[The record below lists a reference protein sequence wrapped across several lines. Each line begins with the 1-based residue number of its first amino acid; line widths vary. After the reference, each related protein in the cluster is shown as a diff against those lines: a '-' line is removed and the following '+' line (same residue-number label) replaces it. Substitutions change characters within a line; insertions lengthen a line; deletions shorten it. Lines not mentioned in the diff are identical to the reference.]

1 MNYANKFKIYF
12 FSLKITTYIKKNF
25 FVLAIR
31 ALASKLVEQWLKT
44 VKGENVIPVSLMDI
58 PQIIAEAQNEIDGN
72 GNTKSASDLK
82 TEEKSDC
89 PDKNIKLDDT
99 KAKQETNA
107 ENLDIERL
115 KQEIKDDT
123 EKNSEVLP
131 VLKISVKDGKQIL
144 SQVDDKG
151 DLSDKE
157 KSKEK
162 HRNKSRES
170 DKSSSSSKSSN
181 SSKHSSKSHY
191 SSSDKHKN
199 NHKSSSSSRHSSKD
213 RSKDKEKH
221 SSHSKSKSDSSK
233 KSSEKS
239 SSSSKTRE
247 DKNAKSDKK
256 DKHKDDKNRDS
267 SSKSNENTEEKPQS
281 PPSIHKL
288 GKIPKLSDSKKEKLS
303 ISIEVR
309 KPDEPKPKT
318 VKTFHS
324 KFRKHGLE
332 EEVKPPPSRA
342 TLLNKKAPPVL
353 PPSLPAPK
361 RPSPVH
367 NETPPEKK
375 PKTDPIEKPGS
386 IKLIPPKPKRKY
398 IYEIAKITINIFFIF
413 PGEHCYPDLLVIF
426 LSSSLNS
433 LGCVIGCGKSKIYN
447 LTGSKLL
454 TVKYLMQ
461 INAEITI

>member
-1 MNYANKFKIYF
+1 
-12 FSLKITTYIKKNF
+12 
-25 FVLAIR
+25 
-31 ALASKLVEQWLKT
+31 
-44 VKGENVIPVSLMDI
+44 MDI
-58 PQIIAEAQNEIDGN
+58 PQIIADAQSEVDGN
-72 GNTKSASDLK
+72 CSAKSEPDVK
-82 TEEKSDC
+82 NEEKLEC
-89 PDKNIKLDDT
+89 PDINIKDDI

-107 ENLDIERL
+107 ENLDIEKL
-115 KQEIKDDT
+115 KEEIKDET
-123 EKNSEVLP
+123 EKDSDALP

-151 DLSDKE
+151 EHSDKD
-157 KSKEK
+157 KTKDK
-162 HRNKSRES
+162 QRNKSRES
-170 DKSSSSSKSSN
+170 DKSSSNSKSSN

-191 SSSDKHKN
+191 SSSDKHKSS
-199 NHKSSSSSRHSSKD
+199 HKSSSSSRHSSKD
-213 RSKDKEKH
+213 SKDRSKDKERH
-221 SSHSKSKSDSSK
+221 SSHSSKSKSDGSK

-239 SSSSKTRE
+239 SSSSKSRE
-247 DKNAKSDKK
+247 DKNTKSDKK
-256 DKHKDDKNRDS
+256 DKNKDDKSRDT
-267 SSKSNENTEEKPQS
+267 SSKSNENSEDKPLS

-353 PPSLPAPK
+353 PPTLPAPK

-367 NETPPEKK
+367 NEIPPEKK
-375 PKTDPIEKPGS
+375 PKTVDPVEKPGS

-398 IYEIAKITINIFFIF
+398 IYGITKIIINVFFIF

-426 LSSSLNS
+426 VPSSFNS
-433 LGCVIGCGKSKIYN
+433 LGCVNGSGKSKIYN

>member
-1 MNYANKFKIYF
+1 
-12 FSLKITTYIKKNF
+12 
-25 FVLAIR
+25 
-31 ALASKLVEQWLKT
+31 
-44 VKGENVIPVSLMDI
+44 MDI
-58 PQIIAEAQNEIDGN
+58 PQIIADAQNEVDGN
-72 GNTKSASDLK
+72 TSAKSQPDLK
-82 TEEKSDC
+82 KEERSEC
-89 PDKNIKLDDT
+89 SENSIKLDDV
-99 KAKQETNA
+99 KAKQEMNA
-107 ENLDIERL
+107 ENLDIEKL
-115 KQEIKDDT
+115 KEEIKDEN
-123 EKNSEVLP
+123 EKASDAVP
-131 VLKISVKDGKQIL
+131 ILKISVKDGKQIL

-151 DLSDKE
+151 EHSDKE
-157 KSKEK
+157 KSKDK
-162 HRNKSRES
+162 QRSKSREG

-181 SSKHSSKSHY
+181 SSKHSSKSH
-191 SSSDKHKN
+191 SSSDK
-199 NHKSSSSSRHSSKD
+199 HKSSSSSRHSSKD
-213 RSKDKEKH
+213 SKDRTKDKDRN
-221 SSHSKSKSDSSK
+221 SSRSLKSKSDSSK

-247 DKNAKSDKK
+247 DKNAKPDKK

-267 SSKSNENTEEKPQS
+267 ISKSNETSEEKPQS

-288 GKIPKLSDSKKEKLS
+288 GKIPKLSDNKKEKPS

-353 PPSLPAPK
+353 PPTLPAPK

-367 NETPPEKK
+367 NESPPEKK
-375 PKTDPIEKPGS
+375 PKTVDPVEKPGS

-398 IYEIAKITINIFFIF
+398 IYGITKIIINIFFIF

-426 LSSSLNS
+426 VPSSFNS
-433 LGCVIGCGKSKIYN
+433 LGCVIGSGKSKIYN

>member
-1 MNYANKFKIYF
+1 
-12 FSLKITTYIKKNF
+12 
-25 FVLAIR
+25 
-31 ALASKLVEQWLKT
+31 
-44 VKGENVIPVSLMDI
+44 MDI
-58 PQIIAEAQNEIDGN
+58 SQIIADAQKEVDGN
-72 GNTKSASDLK
+72 ASAKSEPDLK
-82 TEEKSDC
+82 NEEKWECSD
-89 PDKNIKLDDT
+89 KSIKLEDT
-99 KAKQETNA
+99 KANQETNA
-107 ENLDIERL
+107 DNVDIE
-115 KQEIKDDT
+115 KPKEEVKDETD
-123 EKNSEVLP
+123 KDSDALP

-144 SQVDDKG
+144 SQVDDKEEH
-151 DLSDKE
+151 SDKE
-157 KSKEK
+157 KSKDK
-162 HRNKSRES
+162 QRSKSKDS
-170 DKSSSSSKSSN
+170 DKNSSSSKSSN
-181 SSKHSSKSHY
+181 SSKHSNKAHH
-191 SSSDKHKN
+191 SSSDKHKST
-199 NHKSSSSSRHSSKD
+199 HKSSSSNRHSSKDSKD
-213 RSKDKEKH
+213 RSKDKERH
-221 SSHSKSKSDSSK
+221 SSHSSKSKNDSSK

-239 SSSSKTRE
+239 SSSSKTKE
-247 DKNAKSDKK
+247 DKNMKSDKK
-256 DKHKDDKNRDS
+256 DKHKDDKNKDS
-267 SSKSNENTEEKPQS
+267 SSKFNENSEEKPQS

-288 GKIPKLSDSKKEKLS
+288 GKIPKLSDNKKEKPS

-332 EEVKPPPSRA
+332 EEIKPPPSRA

-375 PKTDPIEKPGS
+375 PKTVDPVEKPGS

-398 IYEIAKITINIFFIF
+398 IYGIAKIIINIFFIF

-426 LSSSLNS
+426 VPSSFNR
-433 LGCVIGCGKSKIYN
+433 LGCVIGSGKSKIYN

>member
-1 MNYANKFKIYF
+1 MI
-12 FSLKITTYIKKNF
+12 F

-44 VKGENVIPVSLMDI
+44 VKGETVIPVSLIEI
-58 PQIIAEAQNEIDGN
+58 PQIIAAAQSEVDADG
-72 GNTKSASDLK
+72 KSESDLK
-82 TEEKSDC
+82 IVEETEN
-89 PDKNIKLDDT
+89 PDKSIKLDDVKT
-99 KAKQETNA
+99 KQETNA
-107 ENLDIERL
+107 ENLDIEKL
-115 KQEIKDDT
+115 KEEIKDDS
-123 EKNSEVLP
+123 EKDPDVLP
-131 VLKISVKDGKQIL
+131 VLKISVKDGKQVV
-144 SQVDDKG
+144 SQVDDKEEH
-151 DLSDKE
+151 SDKE
-157 KSKEK
+157 KSKDNK
-162 HRNKSRES
+162 QKNKSRES
-170 DKSSSSSKSSN
+170 DKISSSSKSSN
-181 SSKHSSKSHY
+181 SSKHSSKSHS
-191 SSSDKHKN
+191 SSSDKHKSS
-199 NHKSSSSSRHSSKD
+199 HKSSSSSRNSSKDSKD
-213 RSKDKEKH
+213 RSKDKERH
-221 SSHSKSKSDSSK
+221 SSHSSKSKSDNSR

-239 SSSSKTRE
+239 GSSSKSKE
-247 DKNAKSDKK
+247 DKNAKSSDKK

-267 SSKSNENTEEKPQS
+267 YPKNEKSEEKPQS

-288 GKIPKLSDSKKEKLS
+288 GKIPKLSDSKKEKPS

-342 TLLNKKAPPVL
+342 TLLNKKTPVI
-353 PPSLPAPK
+353 PTLPAPK

-375 PKTDPIEKPGS
+375 PKTVDPVEKPGS

-398 IYEIAKITINIFFIF
+398 IYEISKIIINIFFIF
-413 PGEHCYPDLLVIF
+413 PGEHCYPDPLVIIVP
-426 LSSSLNS
+426 SSFNS
-433 LGCVIGCGKSKIYN
+433 LGCVIDSGKSKIYN

>member
-1 MNYANKFKIYF
+1 M
-12 FSLKITTYIKKNF
+12 
-25 FVLAIR
+25 IR

-58 PQIIAEAQNEIDGN
+58 PQIISDAQNEIDGN
-72 GNTKSASDLK
+72 VSAKSEPDLK
-82 TEEKSDC
+82 NEEKPEC
-89 PDKNIKLDDT
+89 PDKSIKLDDY
-99 KAKQETNA
+99 KAKQETNTD
-107 ENLDIERL
+107 NLHIEKL
-115 KQEIKDDT
+115 KEEIKDDT
-123 EKNSEVLP
+123 EKDSDALP

-144 SQVDDKG
+144 SQVDDKEQ
-151 DLSDKE
+151 SDRE
-157 KSKEK
+157 KSKDK
-162 HRNKSRES
+162 QRNKGRES

-181 SSKHSSKSHY
+181 SSKHSSKSH
-191 SSSDKHKN
+191 SSSDKHKSS
-199 NHKSSSSSRHSSKD
+199 HKSSSSSRHSSKDSKD

-221 SSHSKSKSDSSK
+221 SSHSSKSKSDNSK

-239 SSSSKTRE
+239 SSSSKIKE
-247 DKNAKSDKK
+247 DKNTKSDKK
-256 DKHKDDKNRDS
+256 DKHKDDKNKDN
-267 SSKSNENTEEKPQS
+267 SSKCIENSEEKSQS

-288 GKIPKLSDSKKEKLS
+288 GKIPKLSDNKKEKPS

-342 TLLNKKAPPVL
+342 TLLNKKATPVL
-353 PPSLPAPK
+353 PPALPTPK

-367 NETPPEKK
+367 NEAPPEKK
-375 PKTDPIEKPGS
+375 PKTVDPVEKPGS

-398 IYEIAKITINIFFIF
+398 IYGIAKIIINIFFIF
-413 PGEHCYPDLLVIF
+413 PGEHCYADLLVIF
-426 LSSSLNS
+426 VPSSFNS
-433 LGCVIGCGKSKIYN
+433 LGCVIDSGKSKIYN

-454 TVKYLMQ
+454 TV
-461 INAEITI
+461 NF

>member
-1 MNYANKFKIYF
+1 
-12 FSLKITTYIKKNF
+12 
-25 FVLAIR
+25 
-31 ALASKLVEQWLKT
+31 
-44 VKGENVIPVSLMDI
+44 MDI
-58 PQIIAEAQNEIDGN
+58 PQIIADAQNEVDGN
-72 GNTKSASDLK
+72 GSTKSETEIK
-82 TEEKSDC
+82 NEEKLEISD
-89 PDKNIKLDDT
+89 KGIKLEDTT

-107 ENLDIERL
+107 ENLDIEKL
-115 KQEIKDDT
+115 NEEIKDETVKD
-123 EKNSEVLP
+123 SDALP

-151 DLSDKE
+151 EHSDKE
-157 KSKEK
+157 KTKDK
-162 HRNKSRES
+162 QKNKSREG
-170 DKSSSSSKSSN
+170 DKSSGSSKSSN

-191 SSSDKHKN
+191 SSSDKHKSS
-199 NHKSSSSSRHSSKD
+199 HKSSSSSRHSSKD
-213 RSKDKEKH
+213 KDRSKDKERY
-221 SSHSKSKSDSSK
+221 SSHSSKSKSDSSK
-233 KSSEKS
+233 KGSEKS

-247 DKNAKSDKK
+247 EKNAKSDKK
-256 DKHKDDKNRDS
+256 DKNKDDKNKDS
-267 SSKSNENTEEKPQS
+267 SFKSNENSEEKPQS

-288 GKIPKLSDSKKEKLS
+288 GKIPKLSDSKKEKPS

-332 EEVKPPPSRA
+332 EEIKPPPSRA

-353 PPSLPAPK
+353 PPTLPAPK

-375 PKTDPIEKPGS
+375 PKTVDPVEKPGS

-398 IYEIAKITINIFFIF
+398 IYGITKIIINIFFIF

-426 LSSSLNS
+426 VPSSFNS
-433 LGCVIGCGKSKIYN
+433 LGCVIGSGKSKIYN